1 MNGDS
6 CHVVAVASAVERSGC
21 VMALLPVVMLE
32 VENVSNELDDPAKSS
47 CSQSGRDVTWFLLA
61 ANNKMQEKRKKLK
74 KRPF

>member
-1 MNGDS
+1 MT
-6 CHVVAVASAVERSGC
+6 
-21 VMALLPVVMLE
+21 LLPVVMLK
-32 VENVSNELDDPAKSS
+32 VENVSTELDDLAKGI